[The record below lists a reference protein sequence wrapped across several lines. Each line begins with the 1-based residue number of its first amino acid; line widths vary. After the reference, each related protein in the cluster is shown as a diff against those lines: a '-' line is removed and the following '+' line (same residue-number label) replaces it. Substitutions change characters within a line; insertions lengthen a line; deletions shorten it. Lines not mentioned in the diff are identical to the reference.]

1 MKSKNTVK
9 NEISATK
16 VSRINLEDA
25 VATAQ
30 WLQTRHEW
38 EKHIDFLRRWI
49 GKKVTRKELDFSI
62 DWYERI
68 YGKYKT
74 K

>member
-1 MKSKNTVK
+1 MKKIPIK
-9 NEISATK
+9 MKKTK
-16 VSRINLEDA
+16 RIKLEDA

-38 EKHIDFLRRWI
+38 EKHIDFIRRWI
-49 GKKVTRKELDFSI
+49 GKKITKNELKTAI

-68 YGKYKT
+68 YGKYKP
-74 K
+74 KE